1 MPTRKDLIRIESNP
15 ILHNSRAKIKG
26 KMMLGMVVN
35 TLFPP
40 DQSALGVNVLVI

>member
-15 ILHNSRAKIKG
+15 VLHNLGAKIKG
-26 KMMLGMVVN
+26 KMMLGMAVS

-40 DQSALGVNVLVI
+40 DQSTSNVKALDI